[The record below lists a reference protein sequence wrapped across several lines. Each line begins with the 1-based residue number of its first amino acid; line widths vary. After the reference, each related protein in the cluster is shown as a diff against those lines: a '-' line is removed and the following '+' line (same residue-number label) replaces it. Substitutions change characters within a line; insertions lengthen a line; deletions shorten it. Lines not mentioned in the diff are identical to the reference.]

1 MFANTQNSDSNYNEK
16 NSNIQI
22 SNSLVNKQ
30 IAENSHV

>member
-1 MFANTQNSDSNYNEK
+1 MFPNTQNSDSNNHEK